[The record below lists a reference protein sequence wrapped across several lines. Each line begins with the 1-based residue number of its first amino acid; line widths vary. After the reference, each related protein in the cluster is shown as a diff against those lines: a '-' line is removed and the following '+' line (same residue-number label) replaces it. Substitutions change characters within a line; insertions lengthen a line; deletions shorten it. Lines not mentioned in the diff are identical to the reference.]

1 MAAKKTK
8 SFSEARERLDE
19 ILEELERDSGDVD
32 VLAARVREAS
42 ELIRLCR
49 ERLATARQE
58 VTEVVA
64 SLAAESSAV
73 AREDDEDV
81 NEEEGGDESDA
92 GESDAG
98 KAAGGLPF

>member
-64 SLAAESSAV
+64 SLAAESGAV
-73 AREDDEDV
+73 AGDDDPDVDV
-81 NEEEGGDESDA
+81 NEEAGEEDGD
-92 GESDAG
+92 ESDAG

>member
-1 MAAKKTK
+1 MAAKKKTK

-73 AREDDEDV
+73 ARDDDEDV
-81 NEEEGGDESDA
+81 EEEEGDESVP
-92 GESDAG
+92 GEAP
-98 KAAGGLPF
+98 GGLPF

>member
-8 SFSEARERLDE
+8 SFSEARQRLDE
-19 ILEELERDSGDVD
+19 ILEELERDTGDVD

-73 AREDDEDV
+73 AGDDGENDDEDV
-81 NEEEGGDESDA
+81 NEQDGDESDA
-92 GESDAG
+92 RG
-98 KAAGGLPF
+98 AAGGLPF